1 MAEAARKV
9 LVTGSIQARPERID
23 ELLALS
29 LEHVRRSRT
38 EPGCLS
44 HAVHSDVEDPLRLV
58 FVEEWADRAA
68 LLGTLCA
75 ASVACLRQG
84 RGRLRHRRTDDG
96 RLRGRRTETVS
107 AGPYRPKPPSTRSV
121 WPQT

>member
-1 MAEAARKV
+1 MAEAGRKV
-9 LVTGSIQARPERID
+9 VVTGSIQARPERID

-44 HAVHSDVEDPLRLV
+44 HAVHRDVEDPLRLV

-68 LLGTLCA
+68 LLAHFAVPASRAFVKAAAACA
-75 ASVACLRQG
+75 ACAPAMALYEVDTLAL
-84 RGRLRHRRTDDG
+84 
-96 RLRGRRTETVS
+96 
-107 AGPYRPKPPSTRSV
+107 
-121 WPQT
+121 

>member
-1 MAEAARKV
+1 MAEAACKV
-9 LVTGSIQARPERID
+9 IVIGSIRSRPQRID

-44 HAVHSDVEDPLRLV
+44 HAMHRDVEDPLRLV

-68 LLGTLCA
+68 LLAHFEVPASRAFVKAAAACACGTPAMALYEVEA
-75 ASVACLRQG
+75 L
-84 RGRLRHRRTDDG
+84 
-96 RLRGRRTETVS
+96 EF
-107 AGPYRPKPPSTRSV
+107 
-121 WPQT
+121 

>member
-1 MAEAARKV
+1 MAEAGRKV
-9 LVTGSIQARPERID
+9 VVTGSIQARPERID

-44 HAVHSDVEDPLRLV
+44 HAVHRDVEDPLRLV

-68 LLGTLCA
+68 LWAHFAVPASRAFVKAAAACA
-75 ASVACLRQG
+75 TGAPAMAVYEVDALK
-84 RGRLRHRRTDDG
+84 L
-96 RLRGRRTETVS
+96 
-107 AGPYRPKPPSTRSV
+107 
-121 WPQT
+121 